1 MNGLSF
7 VLLLILTSGAA
18 VVIHTDPQP
27 QAVLIGGVVNMTCVI
42 EASYNI
48 SIEWLKD
55 DIIIETTS
63 KPFLTIT
70 TTPPSSD
77 VGNYTSTLSIS
88 SVWFDSCGKYMCSAS
103 GMNSAAVDV
112 NVVELASYSDPSP
125 ISSVGEV
132 GMLSCTVRRCGD
144 FTILWN
150 ISSNEGSALP
160 FPITTD
166 TSIIATNIEEVTS
179 MITITPLGVA
189 NRGPAQACVI
199 QYKEKKFTSQL
210 FDYTFQMVTN
220 CSGPSLSVAECEVP
234 PSDSADPTS
243 STTECNLTTAESVM
257 VGTIILIF
265 VVAFVT
271 ISVVALIV
279 LCCCCKHIFVRKHDR

>member
-55 DIIIETTS
+55 DVIIETAS
-63 KPFLTIT
+63 KPFITIT

-112 NVVELASYSDPSP
+112 NVVDHHTMS
-125 ISSVGEV
+125 G
-132 GMLSCTVRRCGD
+132 RRVV
-144 FTILWN
+144 TALH
-150 ISSNEGSALP
+150 ALP
-160 FPITTD
+160 QQGGM
-166 TSIIATNIEEVTS
+166 NL
-179 MITITPLGVA
+179 PLTQTHLLYHLWE
-189 NRGPAQACVI
+189 RWAC
-199 QYKEKKFTSQL
+199 
-210 FDYTFQMVTN
+210 
-220 CSGPSLSVAECEVP
+220 
-234 PSDSADPTS
+234 
-243 STTECNLTTAESVM
+243 
-257 VGTIILIF
+257 
-265 VVAFVT
+265 
-271 ISVVALIV
+271 
-279 LCCCCKHIFVRKHDR
+279 